1 MHNENTNDKT
11 RKPRAA
17 AAPEATVTLTPAQ
30 LEKLWAI
37 VIGGRLT
44 LHHNGDG
51 QISAAVSLGSFAQ
64 ALPILIDRL

>member
-1 MHNENTNDKT
+1 M
-11 RKPRAA
+11 RS
-17 AAPEATVTLTPAQ
+17 APEATVTLTPAQ

-51 QISAAVSLGSFAQ
+51 QISAAVSLSSFAQ